1 MEHVDLLKEAVAVVE
16 RASVPEDLREIAF
29 AKVLDMLVRTDTGD
43 GTSAK
48 AGSSAEETGDQ
59 SELLVRIASKIG
71 IQPNLIDR
79 VFDHHEDVLIF
90 SGNVTTL
97 GSTRAGMVQNLA
109 LLMIAG
115 RRWGGLDQ
123 GGSTAD
129 EIVRAEVD
137 RHSLLDVTNYNK
149 HISALKPYVT
159 ITGSGKSASYKIK
172 YDGLERAK
180 QLAHSLAGE

>member
-1 MEHVDLLKEAVAVVE
+1 MEHADLLKKAVAVVE
-16 RASVPEDLREIAF
+16 RANVPEDLREIAF
-29 AKVLDMLVRTDTGD
+29 AKVLEMMARTDIGD
-43 GTSAK
+43 GTSAN
-48 AGSSAEETGDQ
+48 ASVAEETSDQ

-71 IQPNLIDR
+71 IKPNLADR
-79 VFDHHEDVLIF
+79 IFDHHEDALIF
-90 SGNVTTL
+90 SGNVTAL
-97 GSTRAGMVQNLA
+97 GSTKAGIVQNLA

-115 RRWGGLDQ
+115 RRWAGLDL

-149 HISALKPYVT
+149 HIGALKPYVT

-172 YDGLERAK
+172 YDGLEKAK